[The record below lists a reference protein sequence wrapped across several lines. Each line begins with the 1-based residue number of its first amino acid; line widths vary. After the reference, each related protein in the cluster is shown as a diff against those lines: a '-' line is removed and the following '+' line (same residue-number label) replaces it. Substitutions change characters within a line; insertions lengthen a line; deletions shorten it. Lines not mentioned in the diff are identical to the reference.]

1 MSKGKFKSPG
11 AGGSAS
17 LGANLIEGITGANV
31 DPDPLGMRK
40 KNTPAD
46 TSNADALARIATDL
60 YTKTDP
66 LRTALIGRS
75 NDFLSGNLD
84 VTKSPMFGSLKDAVD
99 TQFQRAKSNTIGTT
113 PAGGALTSA
122 LSDLEGSR
130 ASTMTQGIGDLA
142 KGELDRSFGLA
153 TGLLPQ
159 TTGGLGTAA
168 GIQANA
174 FAQQQAQSAASKQGA
189 GAGLGMLIAMM

>member
-1 MSKGKFKSPG
+1 MGHGKFKSPG

-99 TQFQRAKSNTIGTT
+99 TQFQRCLLYTSPSPRDRQKS
-113 PAGGALTSA
+113 
-122 LSDLEGSR
+122 R
-130 ASTMTQGIGDLA
+130 
-142 KGELDRSFGLA
+142 
-153 TGLLPQ
+153 
-159 TTGGLGTAA
+159 
-168 GIQANA
+168 
-174 FAQQQAQSAASKQGA
+174 
-189 GAGLGMLIAMM
+189 